1 MQAYRLRRRGRE
13 RGDGVNEAD
22 ISLIKYLKD
31 AGPAIG
37 TIGGL
42 VGTLCAYMWNKL
54 IKQVDSL
61 STEMKQLKESLPG
74 TYANKTDTSSQIN
87 RLQDTMEKHMDTIST
102 DVRTLHGDVKNVLV
116 LLNQQHNRD

>member
-1 MQAYRLRRRGRE
+1 MIT
-13 RGDGVNEAD
+13 VNEAD
-22 ISLIKYLKD
+22 ISFIKYLKD

-42 VGTLCAYMWNKL
+42 IGTLCAYMWNKL
-54 IKQVDSL
+54 IKQVDTL
-61 STEMKQLKESLPG
+61 SAEMKHLKETMPNI
-74 TYANKTDTSSQIN
+74 YANKTDTSAQIN

-116 LLNQQHNRD
+116 LLNQQHRDRG